1 MTIQCDINQTVAI
14 SRGHNAS
21 STAKIEVDVTTL
33 TQPQRE
39 ALAKRFEDGR
49 LKYPKLSEPTL
60 AGFLEALDRESLS
73 DAEDAKKSAATAAQF
88 QADWAEFSA
97 KFDADPE
104 SCIKL
109 HDGYNATVRL
119 EGNPYRYMS
128 DSLDLLTP
136 AQRAVFDRIAERLGA
151 ERNARVEA
159 GRVERETREA
169 AEKATA
175 EERQTALA
183 AQRQAYLAAH
193 PGPLAE
199 RHAAGYASAGEID
212 DAIRAEVCA
221 GLGVSCT
228 GEASACAN
236 KTWTFTE
243 GGGLR
248 RSRDDSDRLEK
259 FVLTDDQFIE
269 LKEWKAK
276 LPKDAKISLWDLHD
290 HEENPYGDKDDET
303 KINRLLVAQA
313 EWTVGQLTVLAD
325 TQIGTLEDV
334 TKDEG

>member
-175 EERQTALA
+175 EERRTALA

-199 RHAAGYASAGEID
+199 RRAAGYASAGEID
-212 DAIRAEVCA
+212 DAICAEVCA
-221 GLGVSCT
+221 GLGVSFT
-228 GEASACAN
+228 GEASAWS
-236 KTWTFTE
+236 K
-243 GGGLR
+243 
-248 RSRDDSDRLEK
+248 DDSDRLEK

-290 HEENPYGDKDDET
+290 HEENPYGEKDDET

-334 TKDEG
+334 TKDED